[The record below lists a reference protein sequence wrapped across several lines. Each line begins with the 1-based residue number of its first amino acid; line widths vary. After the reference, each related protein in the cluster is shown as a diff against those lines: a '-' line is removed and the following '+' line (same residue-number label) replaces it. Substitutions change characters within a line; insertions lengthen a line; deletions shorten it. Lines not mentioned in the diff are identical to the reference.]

1 MSSEDLYREML
12 DREDED
18 DRRFKQR
25 RAALDSHPVTV
36 RRPNELISID
46 RYNRE
51 IAPVIEARAR
61 ISAGLPA
68 TRNPITNAW
77 LKLTGRDRLKD
88 AEAVDPSKGFTLA
101 GPTTAQV
108 QAEIAANPERFSHL
122 KRKGIE
128 VTRKGAKRRT
138 PEDLHQ

>member
-12 DREDED
+12 EREDED

-36 RRPNELISID
+36 RRPNELISIA

-68 TRNPITNAW
+68 TRNPLTNAW
-77 LKLTGRDRLKD
+77 LKLTGRDKLKPAD
-88 AEAVDPSKGFTLA
+88 PVDPSKGFVMT
-101 GPTTAQV
+101 GPTATEV
-108 QAEIAANPERFSHL
+108 QAMIIANPEKFKDL
-122 KRKGIE
+122 KRKAVD
-128 VTRKGAKRRT
+128 VTPRGAKRKT
-138 PEDLHQ
+138 SEDLHQ

>member
-36 RRPNELISID
+36 RRPNELISIA

-61 ISAGLPA
+61 ISAGLLTSARAIA
-68 TRNPITNAW
+68 TRCICPP
-77 LKLTGRDRLKD
+77 D
-88 AEAVDPSKGFTLA
+88 S
-101 GPTTAQV
+101 
-108 QAEIAANPERFSHL
+108 
-122 KRKGIE
+122 
-128 VTRKGAKRRT
+128 
-138 PEDLHQ
+138 